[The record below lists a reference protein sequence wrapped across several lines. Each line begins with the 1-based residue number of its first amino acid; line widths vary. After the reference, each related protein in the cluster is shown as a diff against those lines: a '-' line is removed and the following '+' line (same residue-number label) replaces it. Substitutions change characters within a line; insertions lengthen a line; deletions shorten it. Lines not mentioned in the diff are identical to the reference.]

1 MHCWLFNVKQ
11 ILVSVKVNSK
21 ITNDLRQNPGPVKVN
36 GKIHRLHWSQDFS
49 QRFLYDLKIRKERQY
64 VWRHVLPPVKLV
76 AAVLSPSKGSRQV
89 YHIRVSQTGMP
100 WQGTHR
106 LPGLG
111 CAETGGTLEVFGPKA
126 NLLCFAGGVGE
137 SRNLQGEGNRAE
149 EASLGG
155 FSAAHL
161 TGKGGD
167 GEARSGM

>member
-1 MHCWLFNVKQ
+1 
-11 ILVSVKVNSK
+11 
-21 ITNDLRQNPGPVKVN
+21 
-36 GKIHRLHWSQDFS
+36 
-49 QRFLYDLKIRKERQY
+49 
-64 VWRHVLPPVKLV
+64 
-76 AAVLSPSKGSRQV
+76 
-89 YHIRVSQTGMP
+89 MP

-106 LPGLG
+106 LPWLG